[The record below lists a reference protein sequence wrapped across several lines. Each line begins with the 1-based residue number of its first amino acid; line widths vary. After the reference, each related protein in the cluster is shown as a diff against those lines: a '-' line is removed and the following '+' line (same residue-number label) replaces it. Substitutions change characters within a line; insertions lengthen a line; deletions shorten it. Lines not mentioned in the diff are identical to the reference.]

1 MKITVVGLGYV
12 GLSNA
17 VLLSRCVDVTALDV
31 DCERV
36 SYVNEKRCPIVD
48 SEISNF
54 LETKPLKLVA
64 TTDKA
69 RAYSNSDIVIVS
81 TPTNFDDTKNAFDTS
96 IVQGVVTDALKFC
109 QDALIVIKS
118 TVPIGFV
125 DGLTRKYSEDLQ
137 RSGCEIIF
145 SPEFLREGK
154 ALADNLKPSRIIVGG
169 KSEKARVFG
178 ELLVKA
184 SDIENPPLLFMT
196 SSEAE
201 ATKLF
206 SNTFLAMRVAF
217 FNELDSFAMNAGL
230 DAKNIVDG
238 LGLDPR
244 IGSHYNNPS
253 FGYGGYCLPKDTRQL
268 LSQFTQVPQNIMS
281 AIVASNEARFG
292 FLADEILNRLSR
304 EQVASPQI
312 IGVYRLAM
320 KAGSDNFRASSIL
333 EVVSRLKSAGSEVV
347 VYEPSLDCKDF
358 EGLKIVDN
366 LDEFKKK
373 SSVILANRVDEFLK
387 DCEEKV
393 FSRDIY
399 GHDS

>member
-36 SYVNEKRCPIVD
+36 ACVKEKRSPIVD

-54 LETKPLKLVA
+54 LETKPLRLGA

-69 RAYSNSDIVIVS
+69 QAYSNSDIVIVS
-81 TPTNFDDTKNAFDTS
+81 TPTNFDDAKNAFDTS
-96 IVQGVVTDALKFC
+96 IVESVVTEALQYC

-137 RSGCEIIF
+137 KSGCEIIF

-154 ALADNLKPSRIIVGG
+154 ALADNLTPSRIIVGG

-178 ELLVKA
+178 ALLVEA
-184 SDIENPPLLFMT
+184 SDIDNPPLLFMT
-196 SSEAE
+196 SAEAE

-230 DAKNIVDG
+230 DSKSIVDG
-238 LGLDPR
+238 LGLDSR

-268 LSQFTQVPQNIMS
+268 LSHFTQVPQNIMS

-292 FLADEILNRLSR
+292 FLADEILNRLKR
-304 EQVASPQI
+304 EQVPAPQI

-333 EVVSRLKSAGSEVV
+333 EVVSRLKNAGSEVV
-347 VYEPSLDCKDF
+347 VYEPTLDCEEF
-358 EGLKIVDN
+358 EGLKIVNN

-373 SSVILANRVDEFLK
+373 SSVILANRLDDLLK
-387 DCEEKV
+387 DSEEKV